1 MLEQKLKR
9 RIQINVSNIKEC
21 VKYLEETKIPYKIIS
36 EETIDIYE
44 KVNVTEIVSAL
55 SKRNCIVSDLQEKGE
70 TLESYYLN
78 LIGGADND

>member
-1 MLEQKLKR
+1 METNLKKR
-9 RIQINVSNIKEC
+9 TQLKVNNIKEC
-21 VKYLEETKIPYKIIS
+21 VKYLEETQIAYKIIS
-36 EETIDIYE
+36 DEIIDIYE

-55 SKRNCIVSDLQEKGE
+55 SKRNCIVNDFQEKGE